1 MKFPIGFAF
10 NDESKKVE
18 IEQLGQEVIVP
29 VKSLVQVFFPDR
41 EQSLA
46 YFNDRFDLNQGDY
59 VITYISRT
67 WGGVT
72 QYAKKACIYG
82 KNVINFADSC
92 DKVAGKI

>member
-1 MKFPIGFAF
+1 MKFPIGFALE
-10 NDESKKVE
+10 ESENIRVE
-18 IEQLGQEVIVP
+18 ELPQQELTS

-92 DKVAGKI
+92 DKVAGKV

>member
-1 MKFPIGFAF
+1 MKFPIGFALE
-10 NDESKKVE
+10 ESENIRVE
-18 IEQLGQEVIVP
+18 ELPQQELTG

-92 DKVAGKI
+92 DKVAGKV

>member
-1 MKFPIGFAF
+1 MKLPIGFSSE
-10 NDESKKVE
+10 ESGNIRVE
-18 IEQLGQEVIVP
+18 ELPRQEQPG
-29 VKSLVQVFFPDR
+29 VKSLVQVYFPDR

-82 KNVINFADSC
+82 KAVMIFADSC
-92 DKVAGKI
+92 DKVAGKV